1 MGGRKNLE
9 WESMMQKRIRSLTAK
24 SVNGYTRWID
34 RALHEFNFSSSPY
47 YIEHKELMVE
57 YGFCN
62 N

>member
-1 MGGRKNLE
+1 MGDRKNLE
-9 WESMMQKRIRSLTAK
+9 WEIMMQERIRSLTAK

-34 RALHEFNFSSSPY
+34 RALYEFNFLNSSY
-47 YIEHKELMVE
+47 YLEYKELMVE